1 MAYRTLS
8 ENIIIILYVT
18 GAVLL
23 FVAAYVIYISKF
35 RKRGTLKAM
44 NDVELQT
51 SRYDVYD
58 KSSQFLLILPKSSK
72 VKLDL
77 LSSDEKLIR
86 VLKEGN
92 FESGQ
97 HMVDFDINDLENGI
111 YFLSLISDH
120 ANLLRRIEVR
130 K

>member
-97 HMVDFDINDLENGI
+97 HVVDFDISNLENGI